1 MYFQDRFMGDS
12 VKGDPSYPSTPNT
25 KERQT
30 MNTIQPSM
38 IIYSITGGMILF
50 NALRYLSFI

>member
-1 MYFQDRFMGDS
+1 MGDS
-12 VKGDPSYPSTPNT
+12 VKGDPSCPSTPNT
-25 KERQT
+25 KERQI